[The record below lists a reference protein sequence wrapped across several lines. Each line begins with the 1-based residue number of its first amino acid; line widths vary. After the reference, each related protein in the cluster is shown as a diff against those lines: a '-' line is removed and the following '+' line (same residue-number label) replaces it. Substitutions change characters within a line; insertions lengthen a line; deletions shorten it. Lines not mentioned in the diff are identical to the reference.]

1 MLRPKYKNLGAP
13 VPVIPIPGVHDN
25 PDARP
30 DVESITYGSIEPFA
44 LSATMNNNG
53 LLENFNVRTL
63 YDKLEDQT
71 LHISSQLARH
81 QSDLRGFYDRI
92 SQQTEGLKDM
102 LDKLDVSKLAQATQ
116 LAAMQGS
123 GDGRVGHDTEED
135 DQQKG

>member
-1 MLRPKYKNLGAP
+1 M
-13 VPVIPIPGVHDN
+13 IPIPGVHDN
-25 PDARP
+25 LDARP
-30 DVESITYGSIEPFA
+30 DAESLTYGSIEPFA
-44 LSATMNNNG
+44 LSAGVNNNG
-53 LLENFNVRTL
+53 LLEHFNVRTL

-116 LAAMQGS
+116 MAAMQGS
-123 GDGRVGHDTEED
+123 GDGKVGRDDED
-135 DQQKG
+135 DDERGEDLFFCFFLMVES